1 MPTAGTLGTKEGGRT
16 FFLVLQERI
25 FFFDFFLHICFDK
38 FWKVRFIAATPIAS
52 SPALGNGNTY
62 FKKVL

>member
-25 FFFDFFLHICFDK
+25 FFLIFFYIFVSINSEK
-38 FWKVRFIAATPIAS
+38 
-52 SPALGNGNTY
+52 LG
-62 FKKVL
+62 L